1 MASYAE
7 HIFQSKH
14 NLDFLVKVNTQI
26 YSGYWDWHVTVC
38 YYVAVHLVNAHL
50 AKTIDQHY
58 RKHEDVAQALNPNN
72 AMSLTKVPE
81 NIYLAY
87 VKLQNLSRRSRYL
100 ISEEMSNREVQSHL
114 TYDKHFKRAINYLDT
129 LMLFVSET
137 HQEKFE
143 SYTMQCMEGKSNN
156 LHFFSI
162 V

>member
-7 HIFQSKH
+7 HISQSKH
-14 NLDFLVKVNTQI
+14 NLDFLVEVNSQI

-38 YYVAVHLVNAHL
+38 YYVAVHLINAHL
-50 AKTIDQHY
+50 AKTINQHY

-72 AMSLTKVPE
+72 ATSPTRVPE

-100 ISEEMSNREVQSHL
+100 ISEEMSNRETQSHL

-129 LMLFVSET
+129 LMVFVSET
-137 HQEKFE
+137 HHEQFLA
-143 SYTMQCMEGKSNN
+143 YTVHCMEGRNN
-156 LHFFSI
+156 NFHFFK
-162 V
+162 VV